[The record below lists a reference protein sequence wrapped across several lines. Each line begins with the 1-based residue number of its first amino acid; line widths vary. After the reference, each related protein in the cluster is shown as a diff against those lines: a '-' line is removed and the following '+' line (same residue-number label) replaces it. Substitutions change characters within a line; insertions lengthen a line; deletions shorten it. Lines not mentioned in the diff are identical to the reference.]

1 MQLTRRRF
9 LQMAGLGATASLA
22 GGLGVYRNA
31 YQFMV
36 ERLEIPLPGLP
47 RGLEGLRIGLMA
59 DLHAGSTMQPEHIRA
74 ATRLLDQEQPDI
86 VFHLGDF
93 IESDSDL
100 APACAEILSTL
111 TPVHGSFAVLGNH
124 DYWGGRRGMARVRKA
139 LEGQGIDTL
148 VNESR
153 SLAINGETL
162 YLAGLAEY
170 FHDTPS
176 PDRTFAGVPNH
187 AFTLTLVH
195 EPDYAD
201 VLAREGGGSLPL
213 QLSGHSHGGQV
224 KFPLLGALVLPP
236 MGRRYPEGL
245 ARVQGTERLVYTT
258 RGVGHVMPLRL
269 GCPPEVTVLTLR
281 AA

>member
-9 LQMAGLGATASLA
+9 LQMAGIGASASLV
-22 GGLGVYRNA
+22 GGLRVYHNA
-31 YQFMV
+31 YQTVV
-36 ERLEIPLPGLP
+36 ERLEVPLPGLP
-47 RGLEGLRIGLMA
+47 PGLEGLRIGLMA
-59 DLHAGSTMQPEHIRA
+59 DLHAGATMQPSHIRA
-74 ATRLLDQEQPDI
+74 ATQLLAQEQPDI

-93 IESDSDL
+93 IESDSAL
-100 APACAEILSTL
+100 APACADILSIL

-124 DYWGGRRGMARVRKA
+124 DYWAGHRGMAKVRQA
-139 LEGQGIDTL
+139 LEAQGIDAL

-153 SLAINGETL
+153 SLSINGETL

-176 PDRTFAGVPNH
+176 PDKTFAGVPNQG
-187 AFTLTLVH
+187 FTLTLVH

-201 VLAREGGGSLPL
+201 ILARETGGLLPL

-245 ARVQGTERLVYTT
+245 ARVQGTERQVYTT
-258 RGVGHVMPLRL
+258 RGVGHVMPMRL
-269 GCPPEVTVLTLR
+269 GCPPEVTLLTLR
-281 AA
+281 GV